1 MLTRPDNAE
10 LARKAGLIPA
20 ATIDEAL
27 KMAYAMC
34 GKKNPTITVMPK
46 GANTLPLM
54 RRRAS

>member
-27 KMAYAMC
+27 KLAYTMC

-54 RRRAS
+54 R